1 MTRQAAVTAT
11 LSLDS
16 YAALKRAVLAPRQT
30 YHPAVGDMV
39 FWWRAPGRF
48 SKVLAHEE
56 GWQGPGLVMR
66 VLPTKVVIDWS
77 GGVVECAPHQ
87 CRRWSRDEAGMLLQ
101 YKSLL
106 KLGNQTF
113 QSKRQVGVRDYTGDP
128 PPSHE
133 EYNTA
138 PPGYHGPTIF
148 APASPPAPPPKL
160 PLQTVSPVPIVTSAL
175 SAPASVAPTTAPMEA
190 SSPKPAP
197 AKKRDL
203 SRTPPKRASA
213 AVQPAETEQLRE
225 GAPRGPA
232 EATAVPDSNEET
244 EEVSLRQERKPKAPK
259 RKSRARAKPV
269 PRRGEPSPRR
279 RPTSRAPRRTS
290 RTSRGRMC
298 QAETKHR

>member
-1 MTRQAAVTAT
+1 
-11 LSLDS
+11 
-16 YAALKRAVLAPRQT
+16 
-30 YHPAVGDMV
+30 
-39 FWWRAPGRF
+39 
-48 SKVLAHEE
+48 
-56 GWQGPGLVMR
+56 
-66 VLPTKVVIDWS
+66 
-77 GGVVECAPHQ
+77 
-87 CRRWSRDEAGMLLQ
+87 MLLQ

-138 PPGYHGPTIF
+138 PAGYHGPTIF
-148 APASPPAPPPKL
+148 APASPPVPPPKL
-160 PLQTVSPVPIVTSAL
+160 PLQTVSPVPIVTSAS

-190 SSPKPAP
+190 SSPKPAS

-232 EATAVPDSNEET
+232 EATAVPDSET
-244 EEVSLRQERKPKAPK
+244 EEVSLRQERKAPK
-259 RKSRARAKPV
+259 RKSRAKARGATLPRAKPV
-269 PRRGEPSPRR
+269 PSASPETSPVPSDFESAKEDVEDEPWQDVPGGDQAPMTPTPVASPDDIENDLEDYDDDLARVMHELEHGEELPQRQPVAPAPKGEDFARR
-279 RPTSRAPRRTS
+279 RRELDGVELLPQQPV
-290 RTSRGRMC
+290 
-298 QAETKHR
+298 